1 MLEART
7 GGSRLGNHSAALGDA
22 LLAGAG
28 HVLTRLEASGEADGL
43 ALDQVLGGGRGPR
56 LPDDQVQ
63 GMGHQL
69 VLTRDDLLRG
79 GRPGAHHPGY
89 RSAAA
94 SRIPRA
100 TSAVSV
106 AASMASSSLMA
117 R

>member
-1 MLEART
+1 MQLVAAGLSPELDVGAVELER
-7 GGSRLGNHSAALGDA
+7 DA
-22 LLAGAG
+22 LVAGAG

-94 SRIPRA
+94 SRIPSA
-100 TSAVSV
+100 TSAVPV
-106 AASMASSSLMA
+106 AAPKASS
-117 R
+117 